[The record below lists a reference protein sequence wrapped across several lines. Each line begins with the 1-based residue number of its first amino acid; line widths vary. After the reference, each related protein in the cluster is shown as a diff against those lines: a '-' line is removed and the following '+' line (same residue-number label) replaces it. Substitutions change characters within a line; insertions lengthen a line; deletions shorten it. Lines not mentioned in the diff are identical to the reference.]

1 MSTHTGK
8 FVWYELLTSDAP
20 AAQAFYTAVIGWQ
33 AQAAG
38 MSSVPDSPYVVLS
51 AGATMVGG
59 LMALPPE
66 ALAQGA
72 RPAWH
77 GYVAVDDVD
86 AMAARFVQAGGKVL
100 RAPDDIPQ
108 VGRFAVVADPQ
119 CAPLV
124 LFKSSMAEVPAALP
138 GGTPGTIGWH
148 ELHANDQASAMA
160 FYAEHFGWTRSDTLD
175 MGPNGLYQLF
185 ATGDGTAVGGM
196 LTRLPQM
203 PMPFWLYYIN
213 VADIHAAL
221 ARVGAHGGQ
230 LLMGPHQVPGGS
242 WIAHCLD
249 PQGALFALVGPDQA
263 AG

>member
-1 MSTHTGK
+1 MSHSPGR

-20 AAQAFYTAVIGWQ
+20 AAQAFYSAVIGWQ

-38 MSSVPDSPYVVLS
+38 MSAVPDSPYVVLS
-51 AGATMVGG
+51 AGPTMIGG

-86 AMAARFVQAGGKVL
+86 AMSGRFVQAGGNIF

-119 CAPLV
+119 GAPLV
-124 LFKSSMAEVPAALP
+124 LFKSHMAEAPAALP
-138 GGTPGTIGWH
+138 AGTPGTIGWH
-148 ELHANDQASAMA
+148 ELHASDQASAMA
-160 FYAEHFGWTRSDTLD
+160 FYAEHFGWTRADALD

-185 ATGDGTAVGGM
+185 CTGEGPPGGGM
-196 LTRLPQM
+196 LNRMAQM

-213 VADIHAAL
+213 VEDIHAAV

-242 WIAHCLD
+242 WIVHGLD
-249 PQGALFALVGPDQA
+249 PQGALFALVGPDK